1 MLPTQD
7 KYIPFL
13 TFILKLKLDK
23 KGNTIATLKYS
34 VQSKVSSGLVKVEL
48 EDKVKHRIDREKEW
62 LVRIS
67 NLELLARSW
76 IL

>member
-1 MLPTQD
+1 MNLAHPERGD
-7 KYIPFL
+7 W
-13 TFILKLKLDK
+13 
-23 KGNTIATLKYS
+23 
-34 VQSKVSSGLVKVEL
+34 VEL
-48 EDKVKHRIDREKEW
+48 EDKLKHRIDREKEW

>member
-1 MLPTQD
+1 MMEDSLKVGRT
-7 KYIPFL
+7 IL
-13 TFILKLKLDK
+13 TEGKEFGASREGDW
-23 KGNTIATLKYS
+23 
-34 VQSKVSSGLVKVEL
+34 VEL
-48 EDKVKHRIDREKEW
+48 EDKLKHRIDREKEW